1 MADLLFISLTA
12 GVLAMMG
19 LMIATEID
27 EWRKRRRHARIRRI
41 KRDLAE
47 TQRDLQALALQHETW
62 LNGQAH
68 EARKALIMES
78 FEASRSNPSKAHDRA
93 RSQKHNGVLRHP

>member
-1 MADLLFISLTA
+1 MIDVLFISITA

-27 EWRKRRRHARIRRI
+27 EWRKRRRQARIRRI
-41 KRDLAE
+41 KRELAE
-47 TQRDLQALALQHETW
+47 TQRNLQALALQHQAW

-68 EARKALIMES
+68 EARKALIVES
-78 FEASRSNPSKAHDRA
+78 FIASREPQGTAGFRE
-93 RSQKHNGVLRHP
+93 RTR